1 VSAGTTPFHDL
12 SDFVGVPRVSALRL
26 APDGTWLAAAVQTLS
41 ADRKKYLTSIWRID
55 PQGGPG
61 RRLTRSAEGEGSPR
75 FLPDGSLLFTSRRP
89 DPGRKNSGPEGD
101 SGDVAALWLLP
112 AVGGE
117 ARVVAALPGGVTAAE
132 VARDAG
138 RIVISSPVLPAS
150 GDGGPG
156 ELLPPKGGPGGWVP
170 PEETVGGSGGTT
182 PRASTAEDDARLRQ
196 ERKDAGITAI
206 LHESVPVRYWD
217 HDLGP
222 DQPRLFAVDPDQVQE
237 TGIGWAG
244 GDKELQVPEV
254 GRAEGGEDQGPEGTE
269 RAAKPA
275 RYRDLTPDPG
285 RALDGEAFELTPDG
299 TSVVTGWWQWDP
311 AGESHCELVMIDV
324 ASGKRRVLLSA
335 PEFDFSSPRVSP
347 DGRFIVCQRER
358 HATAERP
365 VDLTLVV
372 LDAGGSD
379 SGGSDAGGSDAGG
392 WDTGGWDAAGEQG
405 RDLLPGYD
413 RWPTEPAWSHDSRAL
428 YFAADDGGRRPVFR
442 VDTGTGE
449 VTRVT
454 ADDGAYTDLNPG
466 PDGRYLY
473 ALRATVDSPPT
484 PVRIDLTAGVFGSEP
499 AVLEGP
505 GAPLTVPGR
514 VEEVQANADDGQPIR
529 SWLVLPRAAS
539 ADRPAPLLL
548 WVHGGPMSSWN
559 SWSWRWNPWLMAAR
573 GYAVLLPDPAL
584 STGYGQAFIA
594 RGHRDWGARPS
605 ADIMTVTDAA
615 LARPDIDADRVAM
628 MGGSYGGYMAN
639 WMAGHTDR
647 FKAIVSHAGLWT
659 LEAMFGT
666 TDHPMFW
673 RPQFG
678 DPLTSPAMYEANSP
692 HRHIGQIRTPMLVIH
707 GNKDYRVPVGE
718 ALRLWWDLSR
728 HGAEAK
734 FLYFPDENHWI
745 LTPGNARIWYETVF
759 AFLAQHVLGQ
769 PWERPPLL

>member
-1 VSAGTTPFHDL
+1 MNAGTTPSTPFHEL
-12 SDFVGVPRVSALRL
+12 SDFVAVPRVGALRL

-41 ADRKKYLTSIWRID
+41 ADKKKYLTSIWRID
-55 PQGGPG
+55 AQGGPA
-61 RRLTRSAEGEGSPR
+61 RRLTRSAEGESSPR
-75 FLPDGSLLFTSRRP
+75 FLPDGSLLFTSRRTR
-89 DPGRKNSGPEGD
+89 DPAGKKTGTDDGD
-101 SGDVAALWLLP
+101 SGQVAALWLLP
-112 AVGGE
+112 AAGGE

-138 RIVISSPVLPAS
+138 GIVVGAPVLPAAGN
-150 GDGGPG
+150 GD
-156 ELLPPKGGPGGWVP
+156 
-170 PEETVGGSGGTT
+170 S
-182 PRASTAEDDARLRQ
+182 AADDARLRQ

-206 LHESVPVRYWD
+206 LHESAPVRSWD

-222 DQPRLFAVDPDQVQE
+222 DQPRLFAVDPDQMQE
-237 TGIGWAG
+237 TEIGWAG
-244 GDKELQVPEV
+244 GDKESVLADDTGVA
-254 GRAEGGEDQGPEGTE
+254 REGAE
-269 RAAKPA
+269 RAAQPA
-275 RYRDLTPDPG
+275 RLRDLTPEPG

-311 AGESHCELVMIDV
+311 AGESHCELVVIDL
-324 ASGKRRVLLSA
+324 ATGKRRVLLSV

-358 HATAERP
+358 HSTAEQP

-372 LDAGGSD
+372 LDVDGSGAD
-379 SGGSDAGGSDAGG
+379 SLN
-392 WDTGGWDAAGEQG
+392 TGGEAG
-405 RDLLPGYD
+405 RDLLASWD
-413 RWPTEPAWSHDSRAL
+413 RWPQEAAWSHDSRAL

-442 VDTGTGE
+442 VDTETGE

-484 PVRIDLTAGVFGSEP
+484 PVRIDLILGTTRAEP
-499 AVLEGP
+499 AALECP
-505 GAPLTVPGR
+505 GVPVTVPGR
-514 VEEVQANADDGQPIR
+514 LEEVQVAADDGQPVR
-529 SWLVLPRAAS
+529 SWLVLPETAS

-559 SWSWRWNPWLMAAR
+559 TWSWRWNPWLMAAR

-584 STGYGQAFIA
+584 STGYGLEFIA
-594 RGHRDWGARPS
+594 RAHREWGARPF
-605 ADIMTVTDAA
+605 ADIMAATDAV
-615 LARPDIDADRVAM
+615 LARPDIDADRVAV

-673 RPQFG
+673 QPHFG
-678 DPLTSPAMYEANSP
+678 NPLTSPEMYEANSP

-745 LTPGNARIWYETVF
+745 LTPGNARIWYETIF
-759 AFLAQHVLGQ
+759 AFLAQHVLGEDWQ
-769 PWERPPLL
+769 RPRLL